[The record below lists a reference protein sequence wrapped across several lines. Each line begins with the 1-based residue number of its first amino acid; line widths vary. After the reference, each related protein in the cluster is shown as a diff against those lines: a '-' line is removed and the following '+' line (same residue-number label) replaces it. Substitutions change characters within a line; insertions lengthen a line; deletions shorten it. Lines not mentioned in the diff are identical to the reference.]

1 MRLTRQITIA
11 SFVLAVL
18 FAATGIVANAQNA
31 ANTQVPEVEDQAK
44 IDIYTRFVN
53 NRLTNEPAAY
63 AAAKE
68 YLAKYPKDNDAYTRY
83 LRPWVAL
90 YDKWERKQSVPQ
102 LIYDE
107 KKYAEGYA
115 LGKQVLAEQ
124 PDDVAT
130 LMYLGYGAYLASTT
144 AKNESFNADARVYAQ
159 KAIAAIEAGKAPDE
173 WKPFKDKS
181 DALAHLYYTLG
192 FFAFRTDPSQAIDS
206 FIKTAQF
213 ETDLKKA
220 PSTYYFL
227 AAAYETGPYKT
238 MAAAYQK
245 DFADKP
251 ESPASKA
258 ALEKLNVVID
268 RMIDAYARAIAAAG
282 DAPANAQNKAQWMTS
297 LTNYYKFRNNG
308 LDTGLNELIAGVL
321 AKPLPAKP

>member
-1 MRLTRQITIA
+1 MRLMIQRVVISAFVIA
-11 SFVLAVL
+11 VSMTTA
-18 FAATGIVANAQNA
+18 GPVARA
-31 ANTQVPEVEDQAK
+31 QVPETEDQAK

-53 NRLTNEPAAY
+53 NRLSNEAVAY

-90 YDKWERKQSVPQ
+90 YDKWDRKQRVPQ

-115 LGKQVLAEQ
+115 LGKQVLAEE
-124 PDDVAT
+124 PDELAT

-159 KAIAAIEAGKAPDE
+159 KAITAIEAGKAPDE
-173 WKPFKDKS
+173 WKPFKNRD

-192 FFAFRTDPSQAIDS
+192 FFAFRTDPGQAIDS
-206 FIKTAQF
+206 FIKTARF

-258 ALEKLNVVID
+258 ALEKLNIVID

-282 DAPANAQNKAQWMTS
+282 SDPANAQNKAQWMTT

-321 AKPLPAKP
+321 SKPLPAKP

>member
-1 MRLTRQITIA
+1 MRVLVQRILVA
-11 SFVLAVL
+11 SFAVAVSLSAAGLAQGQ
-18 FAATGIVANAQNA
+18 TRAQ
-31 ANTQVPEVEDQAK
+31 VVETDDQAK

-53 NRLTNEPAAY
+53 NRVPNETAAY
-63 AAAKE
+63 QAAKE
-68 YLAKYPKDNDAYTRY
+68 YLAKYPKDDDAYTRY
-83 LRPWVAL
+83 LKPWVAL
-90 YDKWERKQSVPQ
+90 YEKWERKQRVPQ
-102 LIYDE
+102 LIYDQ
-107 KKYAEGYA
+107 KNYAEGYS
-115 LGKQVLAEQ
+115 LGKQVLAEE

-144 AKNESFNADARVYAQ
+144 ARNESFNADARGYAQ
-159 KAIAAIEAGKAPDE
+159 KAITAIEGGKAPDE
-173 WKPFKDKS
+173 WKPFKDKT
-181 DALAHLYYTLG
+181 DALARLYYTLG
-192 FFAFRTDPSQAIDS
+192 FFDFRTNPTKAIDA

-213 ETDLKKA
+213 EGDLKKA
-220 PSTYYFL
+220 ASTYYFL

-268 RMIDAYARAIAAAG
+268 RMIDAYARAVAAAG
-282 DAPANAQNKAQWMTS
+282 NDPANAQNKAQWMTT

-308 LDTGLNELIAGVL
+308 ADTGLNELIASVL